1 MLKLKRYLKPYIALF
16 LGAIILL
23 FGQALL
29 ELTLPNYMSDIV
41 NVGLQQGGITYSA
54 PDAIDAQSMQLMQ
67 LFMSEEDRA
76 TIDGVY
82 TQLSEGEQLTELQ
95 KTFPKLQSGD
105 YALIEEH
112 AGGIDGAFS
121 RASYA
126 LVQAMETIFGQSEM
140 GAIFGQSEQSIGSV
154 SAEADSESS
163 SEGTVDMTV
172 LHQLVPL
179 LQNEEMLSSEVKD
192 AIDSAIQTAAVTP
205 ESMISQTGPVM
216 VKSIYQVLGADTDS
230 IQTTYILIDG
240 LKMLGLTVLLTGCAI
255 GAGFCLARLGAGV
268 GRDLRRDVFAK
279 VTYFNNNEMDQFST
293 ASLITRST
301 NDITQIQNFLS
312 MGLRMMCFA
321 PIMGFGGLIMGLSK
335 CVSLAWVL
343 ALALIIMLGLILILF
358 AVALPRFKKMQK
370 LVDRLNLV
378 SREELSGIMVVR
390 AFANQSFMQKRFDTA
405 NRDLTSN
412 TLFVNR
418 AMATMMP
425 VMTLVMN
432 GISLLIVWFGGK
444 QIEQSNLQVGDM
456 MAFIQYAMHVIMSF
470 LFISMMFIMV
480 PRASVSADRINEV
493 LETESSV
500 QDKPDAKH
508 LGSDFKGVVEFQ
520 DVSFRYEGADADV
533 LEHVSF
539 TARPGQTTAFIGSTG
554 SGKSTLINL
563 IPRFYDA
570 TGGRVLVDGIDV
582 RDIPQQELRD
592 KIGYVPQKG
601 LLFSGTIATNLRYGD
616 ENAPDELLQ
625 QSADIA
631 QATEFISELEK
642 GFDTEISQGG
652 TNVSGGQRQRLS
664 IARALV
670 KKAPI
675 YIFDDTFSAL
685 DFKTDAKLRQA
696 LKGYTENAT
705 VFIVAQR
712 VSTIMQAEQ
721 IVVLDEGRVV
731 GIGTHRELLENC
743 KTYREIAQSQLSK
756 EELA

>member
-76 TIDGVY
+76 TVEGVY
-82 TQLSEGEQLTELQ
+82 AALSEGEQLTELQ
-95 KTFPKLQSGD
+95 KTYPNLKAGD
-105 YALIEEH
+105 YVLIEER

-126 LVQAMETIFGQSEM
+126 LVQTMESMAAQSGQSAPSGSSTE
-140 GAIFGQSEQSIGSV
+140 GTIDLSAVGQLLSMLQNPAMQDTIEQS
-154 SAEADSESS
+154 
-163 SEGTVDMTV
+163 
-172 LHQLVPL
+172 
-179 LQNEEMLSSEVKD
+179 
-192 AIDSAIQTAAVTP
+192 IQTAAVTP
-205 ESMISQTGPVM
+205 ESMISQTGPVL
-216 VKSIYQVLGADTDS
+216 VKSFYKALGADTDA
-230 IQTTYILIDG
+230 IQINYILGDG

-255 GAGFCLARLGAGV
+255 GAGFCLAQLGAGV
-268 GRDLRRDVFAK
+268 GRDLRRDVFAR

-321 PIMGFGGLIMGLSK
+321 PIMGLGGLIMGLSK

-358 AVALPRFKKMQK
+358 AVALPRFKRMQK

-390 AFANQSFMQKRFDTA
+390 AFANQSFMQKRFDSA
-405 NRDLTSN
+405 NRDLTDN

-432 GISLLIVWFGGK
+432 GISLMIVWFGGK
-444 QIEQSNLQVGDM
+444 QIAQSNLQVGDM

-480 PRASVSADRINEV
+480 PRASVSADRINEI

-500 QDKPDAKH
+500 KDKPDARH

-563 IPRFYDA
+563 IPRFYDV
-570 TGGRVLVDGIDV
+570 TGGRVLVDGVDV
-582 RDIPQQELRD
+582 RDIPQKELRD

-616 ENAPDELLQ
+616 EDAPDELLG

-685 DFKTDAKLRQA
+685 DFKTDARLRQA

-712 VSTIMQAEQ
+712 VSTIMHAEQ

-731 GIGTHRELLENC
+731 GVGTHRELLQNC
-743 KTYREIAQSQLSK
+743 ETYREIAQSQLSK

>member
-54 PDAIDAQSMQLMQ
+54 PEAIDAQSMELMQ

-95 KTFPKLQSGD
+95 KTFPKLQPGD

-126 LVQAMETIFGQSEM
+126 LVQTMESMAAQSGQSAPSGSSTE
-140 GAIFGQSEQSIGSV
+140 GTIDLSAVGQLLSMLQNPAMQDTIEQS
-154 SAEADSESS
+154 
-163 SEGTVDMTV
+163 
-172 LHQLVPL
+172 
-179 LQNEEMLSSEVKD
+179 
-192 AIDSAIQTAAVTP
+192 IQTAAVTP
-205 ESMISQTGPVM
+205 ESLISQTGPVM
-216 VKSIYQVLGADTDS
+216 VKSIYQLLGADTDA
-230 IQTTYILIDG
+230 IQTNYIIVDG

-268 GRDLRRDVFAK
+268 GRDLRRDVFAR
-279 VTYFNNNEMDQFST
+279 VTYFNNNEMDGFST

-301 NDITQIQNFLS
+301 NDITQVQNFLS

-321 PIMGFGGLIMGLSK
+321 PIMGLGGLIMGLSK

-358 AVALPRFKKMQK
+358 AVALPRFKRMQK

-390 AFANQSFMQKRFDTA
+390 AFANQSFMQKRFDSA
-405 NRDLTSN
+405 NRDLTDN

-425 VMTLVMN
+425 VMMLVMN
-432 GISLLIVWFGGK
+432 GISLMIVWFGGK

-480 PRASVSADRINEV
+480 PRASVSADRINEI

-500 QDKPDAKH
+500 KDKPDARH

-563 IPRFYDA
+563 IPRFYDV
-570 TGGRVLVDGIDV
+570 TGGRVLVDGVDV
-582 RDIPQQELRD
+582 RDIPQKELRD

-616 ENAPDELLQ
+616 EDAPDELLQ

-712 VSTIMQAEQ
+712 VSTIMHAEQ

-731 GIGTHRELLENC
+731 GIGTHRELLQNC
-743 KTYREIAQSQLSK
+743 ETYREIAQSQLSK

>member
-95 KTFPKLQSGD
+95 KTFPKLQPGD

-126 LVQAMETIFGQSEM
+126 LVQTME
-140 GAIFGQSEQSIGSV
+140 AIAGQSEQSIGAIST
-154 SAEADSESS
+154 ETDSESS
-163 SEGTVDMTV
+163 SEGTVDMAA
-172 LHQLVPL
+172 LNQLLPL
-179 LQNEEMLSSEVKD
+179 LQNEEMLSAEVKD

-205 ESMISQTGPVM
+205 ESLISQTGPVM
-216 VKSIYQVLGADTDS
+216 VKSIYQLLGADTDA
-230 IQTTYILIDG
+230 IQTNYIIMDG

-255 GAGFCLARLGAGV
+255 GAGFCLAQLGAGV

-321 PIMGFGGLIMGLSK
+321 PIMGLGGLIMGLSK

-358 AVALPRFKKMQK
+358 AVALPRFKRMQK

-390 AFANQSFMQKRFDTA
+390 AFANQSFMQKRFDSA
-405 NRDLTSN
+405 NRDLTDN

-432 GISLLIVWFGGK
+432 GISLMIVWFGGK

-480 PRASVSADRINEV
+480 PRASVSADRINEI

-500 QDKPDAKH
+500 KDKPDARH

-563 IPRFYDA
+563 IPRFYDV
-570 TGGRVLVDGIDV
+570 TGGRVLVDGVDV
-582 RDIPQQELRD
+582 RDIPQKELRD

-616 ENAPDELLQ
+616 EDAPDELLG

-685 DFKTDAKLRQA
+685 DFKTDARLRQA

-712 VSTIMQAEQ
+712 VSTIMHAEQ

-731 GIGTHRELLENC
+731 GIGTHRELLQNC
-743 KTYREIAQSQLSK
+743 ETYREIAQSQLSK

>member
-95 KTFPKLQSGD
+95 KTYPNLKAGD
-105 YALIEEH
+105 YVLIEER

-126 LVQAMETIFGQSEM
+126 LVQAME
-140 GAIFGQSEQSIGSV
+140 AIAGQSEQSIGAIST
-154 SAEADSESS
+154 ETDSESS
-163 SEGTVDMTV
+163 SEGTVDMAA
-172 LHQLVPL
+172 LHQLLPL
-179 LQNEEMLSSEVKD
+179 LQNEEMLSAEVKD
-192 AIDSAIQTAAVTP
+192 AIDSAIQAAAVTP
-205 ESMISQTGPVM
+205 ESLISQTGPVM
-216 VKSIYQVLGADTDS
+216 VKSIYQFLGADTDA
-230 IQTTYILIDG
+230 IQTNYIIVDG

-255 GAGFCLARLGAGV
+255 GAGFCLAQLGAGV
-268 GRDLRRDVFAK
+268 GRDLRRDVFAR

-301 NDITQIQNFLS
+301 NDITQVQNFLS

-321 PIMGFGGLIMGLSK
+321 PIMGLGGLIMGLSK

-358 AVALPRFKKMQK
+358 AVALPRFKRMQK

-390 AFANQSFMQKRFDTA
+390 AFANQSFMQKRFDSA
-405 NRDLTSN
+405 NRDLTDN

-432 GISLLIVWFGGK
+432 GISLMIVWFGGK

-480 PRASVSADRINEV
+480 PRASVSADRINEI

-500 QDKPDAKH
+500 KDKPDARH
-508 LGSDFKGVVEFQ
+508 LSSDFKGVVEFQ

-563 IPRFYDA
+563 IPRFYDV
-570 TGGRVLVDGIDV
+570 TGGRVLVDGVDV
-582 RDIPQQELRD
+582 RDIPQKELRD

-616 ENAPDELLQ
+616 EDAPDELLG

-652 TNVSGGQRQRLS
+652 TNVSGGQR
-664 IARALV
+664 
-670 KKAPI
+670 
-675 YIFDDTFSAL
+675 
-685 DFKTDAKLRQA
+685 LRW
-696 LKGYTENAT
+696 
-705 VFIVAQR
+705 
-712 VSTIMQAEQ
+712 
-721 IVVLDEGRVV
+721 
-731 GIGTHRELLENC
+731 
-743 KTYREIAQSQLSK
+743 
-756 EELA
+756 

>member
-95 KTFPKLQSGD
+95 KTFPKLQPGD

-126 LVQAMETIFGQSEM
+126 LVQTMESMAAQSGQSAPSGSSTE
-140 GAIFGQSEQSIGSV
+140 GTIDLSAVGQLLSMLQNPAMQDTIEQS
-154 SAEADSESS
+154 
-163 SEGTVDMTV
+163 
-172 LHQLVPL
+172 
-179 LQNEEMLSSEVKD
+179 
-192 AIDSAIQTAAVTP
+192 IQTAAVTP
-205 ESMISQTGPVM
+205 ESLISQTGPVM
-216 VKSIYQVLGADTDS
+216 VKSIYQLLGADTDA
-230 IQTTYILIDG
+230 IQTNYIIVDG
-240 LKMLGLTVLLTGCAI
+240 LKMLGLTVLLTCCAI

-321 PIMGFGGLIMGLSK
+321 PIMGLGGLIMGLSK

-358 AVALPRFKKMQK
+358 AVALPRFKRMQK

-390 AFANQSFMQKRFDTA
+390 AFANQSFMQKRFDSA
-405 NRDLTSN
+405 NRDLTDN

-432 GISLLIVWFGGK
+432 GISLMIVWFGGK

-480 PRASVSADRINEV
+480 PRASVSADRINEI

-500 QDKPDAKH
+500 KDKPDARH

-563 IPRFYDA
+563 IPRFYDV
-570 TGGRVLVDGIDV
+570 TGGRVLVDGVDV
-582 RDIPQQELRD
+582 RDIPQKELRD

-616 ENAPDELLQ
+616 EDAPDELLG

-631 QATEFISELEK
+631 QATEFISQLDK

-685 DFKTDAKLRQA
+685 DFKTDARLRQA

-712 VSTIMQAEQ
+712 VSTIMHAEQ

-731 GIGTHRELLENC
+731 GIGTHRELLQNC
-743 KTYREIAQSQLSK
+743 ETYREIAQSQLSK

>member
-95 KTFPKLQSGD
+95 KTFPKLQPGD

-126 LVQAMETIFGQSEM
+126 LVQTMESMAAQSGQSAPSGSSTE
-140 GAIFGQSEQSIGSV
+140 GTIDLSAVGQLLSMLQNPAMQDTIEQS
-154 SAEADSESS
+154 
-163 SEGTVDMTV
+163 
-172 LHQLVPL
+172 
-179 LQNEEMLSSEVKD
+179 
-192 AIDSAIQTAAVTP
+192 IQTAAVTP
-205 ESMISQTGPVM
+205 ESMISQTGPVL
-216 VKSIYQVLGADTDS
+216 VKSFYKALGADTDA
-230 IQTTYILIDG
+230 IQINYILGDG

-255 GAGFCLARLGAGV
+255 GAGFCLAQLGAGV
-268 GRDLRRDVFAK
+268 GRDLRRDVFAR

-321 PIMGFGGLIMGLSK
+321 PIMGLGGLIMGLSK

-358 AVALPRFKKMQK
+358 AVALPRFKRMQK

-390 AFANQSFMQKRFDTA
+390 AFANQSFMQKRFDSA
-405 NRDLTSN
+405 NRDLTDN

-432 GISLLIVWFGGK
+432 GISLMIVWFGGK

-480 PRASVSADRINEV
+480 PRASVSADRINEI

-500 QDKPDAKH
+500 QDKPDARH

-563 IPRFYDA
+563 IPRFYDV
-570 TGGRVLVDGIDV
+570 TGGRVLVDGVDV
-582 RDIPQQELRD
+582 RDIPQKELRD

-616 ENAPDELLQ
+616 EDAPDELLG

-685 DFKTDAKLRQA
+685 DFKTDARLRQA

-712 VSTIMQAEQ
+712 VSTIMHAEQ

-731 GIGTHRELLENC
+731 GIGTHRELLQNC
-743 KTYREIAQSQLSK
+743 ETYREIAQSQLSK

>member
-82 TQLSEGEQLTELQ
+82 TQLREGEQLTELQ
-95 KTFPKLQSGD
+95 KTFPKLQPGD

-126 LVQAMETIFGQSEM
+126 LVQTME
-140 GAIFGQSEQSIGSV
+140 AIAGQSEQSIGAIST
-154 SAEADSESS
+154 ETDSESS
-163 SEGTVDMTV
+163 SEGTVDMAA
-172 LHQLVPL
+172 LNQLLPL
-179 LQNEEMLSSEVKD
+179 LQNEEMLSAEVKD

-205 ESMISQTGPVM
+205 ESLISQTGPVM
-216 VKSIYQVLGADTDS
+216 VKSIYQFLGADTDA
-230 IQTTYILIDG
+230 IQTNYIIMDG
-240 LKMLGLTVLLTGCAI
+240 LKMLGLTVLLTCCAI

-268 GRDLRRDVFAK
+268 GRDLRRDVFAR

-321 PIMGFGGLIMGLSK
+321 PIMGLGGLIMGLSK

-358 AVALPRFKKMQK
+358 AVALPRFKRMQK

-390 AFANQSFMQKRFDTA
+390 AFANQSFMQKRFDSA
-405 NRDLTSN
+405 NRDLTDN

-432 GISLLIVWFGGK
+432 GISLMIVWFGGK

-480 PRASVSADRINEV
+480 PRASVSADRINEI

-500 QDKPDAKH
+500 KDKPDARH

-539 TARPGQTTAFIGSTG
+539 TACPGQTTAFIGSTG

-563 IPRFYDA
+563 IPRFYDV
-570 TGGRVLVDGIDV
+570 TGGRVLVDGVDV
-582 RDIPQQELRD
+582 RDILQKELRD

-616 ENAPDELLQ
+616 EDAPDELLG

-685 DFKTDAKLRQA
+685 DFKTDARLRQA

-712 VSTIMQAEQ
+712 VSTIMHAEQ

-731 GIGTHRELLENC
+731 GIGTHRELLQNC
-743 KTYREIAQSQLSK
+743 ETYREIAQSQLSK

>member
-126 LVQAMETIFGQSEM
+126 LVQTMESMAAQSGQSAPSDSSTE
-140 GAIFGQSEQSIGSV
+140 GTIDLSAVGQLLSMLQNPAMQDTIEQS
-154 SAEADSESS
+154 
-163 SEGTVDMTV
+163 
-172 LHQLVPL
+172 
-179 LQNEEMLSSEVKD
+179 
-192 AIDSAIQTAAVTP
+192 IQTAAITP
-205 ESMISQTGPVM
+205 ESLISQTGPVL
-216 VKSIYQVLGADTDS
+216 VKSIYQFLGADTDA
-230 IQTTYILIDG
+230 IQTNYIIMDG

-255 GAGFCLARLGAGV
+255 GAGFCLAQLGAGV
-268 GRDLRRDVFAK
+268 GRDLRRDVFAR

-321 PIMGFGGLIMGLSK
+321 PIMGLGGLIMGLSK

-358 AVALPRFKKMQK
+358 AVALPRFKRMQK

-390 AFANQSFMQKRFDTA
+390 AFANQSFMQKRFDSA
-405 NRDLTSN
+405 NRDLTDN

-432 GISLLIVWFGGK
+432 GISLMIVWFGGK

-480 PRASVSADRINEV
+480 PRASVSADRINEI

-500 QDKPDAKH
+500 QDKPDARH

-539 TARPGQTTAFIGSTG
+539 TACPGQTTAFIGSTG

-563 IPRFYDA
+563 IPRFYDV
-570 TGGRVLVDGIDV
+570 TGGRVLVDGVDV
-582 RDIPQQELRD
+582 RDIPQKELRD

-616 ENAPDELLQ
+616 EDAPDELLE

-685 DFKTDAKLRQA
+685 DFKTDARLRQA

-712 VSTIMQAEQ
+712 VSTIMHAEQ

-731 GIGTHRELLENC
+731 GIGTHRELLQNC
-743 KTYREIAQSQLSK
+743 ETYREIAQSQLSK